1 LGLRTEY
8 DDIIIGLGGIG
19 SAAAYWLSR
28 RKGRRV
34 LGLEQFEIGHVRGES
49 QDHSRIIRLSYHRP
63 HYVELA
69 KHAYKAWAVLE
80 KEAGKKLIVR
90 TGGLDLSPEDSMI
103 SLSDYSNS
111 MKAAN
116 VPFERLDA
124 VEIMRRWPQWHLP
137 NDVRGV
143 YQKQSGIAPAAKCN
157 ATHISMARK
166 QGAVLLEKTPVKS
179 IRIKDTKVEVAA
191 KDATYH
197 AQNLI
202 IAAGP
207 WTNGVLAHLGL
218 RLPLTVTQEQVTYFA
233 TLDRRSF
240 IPSRFPVW
248 IWNDEPCFYGF
259 PIYGENGVKV
269 GQDVGGKEVTATTR
283 TFETD
288 AAALGRVERF
298 LMRYLPTAVGPIIY
312 TKTCLYTLT
321 PDRDFIIDTIPEYP
335 NISVAV
341 GAGHGFKFASLIGKI
356 LGELAVNQNTRF
368 NIRPYRIDR
377 PILREKNPK
386 KNFMV

>member
-1 LGLRTEY
+1 
-8 DDIIIGLGGIG
+8 LGGIG

-49 QDHSRIIRLSYHRP
+49 QDHSRIIRLCYHKP
-63 HYVELA
+63 YYVELA
-69 KHAYKAWAVLE
+69 KHAYKAWDVLE
-80 KEAGKKLIVR
+80 KETGKKLIVR
-90 TGGLDLSPEDSMI
+90 TGGLDLCPKGSAI
-103 SLSDYSNS
+103 LLSDYSNS
-111 MKAAN
+111 MKAAS
-116 VPFERLDA
+116 VPFELLDA
-124 VEIMRRWPQWHLP
+124 AEIMHRWPQWHLP
-137 NDVRGV
+137 NHIRGI

-157 ATHISMARK
+157 AAHIRMARK
-166 QGAVLLEKTPVKS
+166 HGAILLEKTPVKS
-179 IRIKDTKVEVAA
+179 IRIKNTSVEATA
-191 KDATYH
+191 KNTTYH

-202 IAAGP
+202 LAAGP
-207 WTNGVLAHLGL
+207 WTNDVLAHLGL
-218 RLPLTVTQEQVTYFA
+218 RLPLTITQEQVTYFA
-233 TLDRRSF
+233 TPDRRRY

-269 GQDVGGKEVTATTR
+269 GQDVGGTEVTANTR
-283 TFETD
+283 TFDTD
-288 AAALGRVERF
+288 NAALERVESF
-298 LMRYLPTAVGPIIY
+298 LKRYLPTAIGPIIY
-312 TKTCLYTLT
+312 TKSCLYTLT

-335 NISVAV
+335 NVSVAV
-341 GAGHGFKFASLIGKI
+341 GAGHAFKFASLIGRI
-356 LGELAVNQNTRF
+356 LSELAVNRKTRF